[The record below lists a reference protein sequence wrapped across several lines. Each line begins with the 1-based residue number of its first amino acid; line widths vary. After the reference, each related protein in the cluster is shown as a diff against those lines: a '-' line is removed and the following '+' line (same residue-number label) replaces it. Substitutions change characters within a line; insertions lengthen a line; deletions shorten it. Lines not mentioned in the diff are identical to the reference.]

1 MKTEDYI
8 YLTDCDNFSNIDYCS
23 ELFNLENIEQILV
36 LNNKQNYKDI
46 TGLDE
51 LKQETRNLGIENKV
65 YFAGYCDSKKVQKMY
80 KCADIA
86 VFPSTYEPFGIV
98 ALEAMLAG
106 VPTVVSDVGGLN
118 EIVEHVLFGVMGE
131 FLLQKRYSDMLEK
144 RDLSAG
150 IRLVVA
156 SQNSEQRGFA
166 GAVRCD
172 ESDFV
177 ALIDVETDMLEK
189 HFRSVTLA
197 YIFYL

>member
-1 MKTEDYI
+1 MVRRLVHDEEIRLGGQHYCQCYPFHFSSGEVLHKTVSLE
-8 YLTDCDNFSNIDYCS
+8 S
-23 ELFNLENIEQILV
+23 E
-36 LNNKQNYKDI
+36 
-46 TGLDE
+46 TGNELLDPQFISEKSVVVQSLCE
-51 LKQETRNLGIENKV
+51 L
-65 YFAGYCDSKKVQKMY
+65 
-80 KCADIA
+80 
-86 VFPSTYEPFGIV
+86 
-98 ALEAMLAG
+98 LAG
-106 VPTVVSDVGGLN
+106 VHYLCEN
-118 EIVEHVLFGVMGE
+118 VLFGVMGE

-156 SQNSEQRGFA
+156 SQNSEQRGLA